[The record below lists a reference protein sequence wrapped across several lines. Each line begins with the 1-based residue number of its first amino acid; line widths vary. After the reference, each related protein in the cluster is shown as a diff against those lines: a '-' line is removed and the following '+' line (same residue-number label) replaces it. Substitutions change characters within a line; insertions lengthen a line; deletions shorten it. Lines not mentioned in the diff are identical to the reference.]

1 MFAAGLAVLALFIY
15 WQSVNKSEP
24 LIPLRVFVDR
34 NFSVSSI
41 GVPVIA
47 FVWTAMVLPVMFFA
61 QTACGLSATRAA
73 LLTAPMAVAT
83 VVLAPV
89 VGRLVDRAH
98 PRRVIGFGFAVLAI
112 SLAWLSIEMSAA
124 TPIWRLLLPF
134 TGAGVGMAFL
144 GAPLATT
151 AIRNLPPELAGAG
164 SGVFTATRQ
173 VGSVL
178 GSASMAGLMDWLVIR
193 QLPPIVTGITVGVG
207 GEGREVVPLVE
218 FQPVRHSGHVIVV
231 CCRPNLHSGRG
242 ACRGRRKVGRGSPHS
257 FAS

>member
-1 MFAAGLAVLALFIY
+1 VDLGDVRRRFGRAALFIY

-151 AIRNLPPELAGAG
+151 AIRNLPPELAGRAPAC
-164 SGVFTATRQ
+164 SPQLARWARCWAAPAW
-173 VGSVL
+173 L
-178 GSASMAGLMDWLVIR
+178 GSWIGW
-193 QLPPIVTGITVGVG
+193 
-207 GEGREVVPLVE
+207 
-218 FQPVRHSGHVIVV
+218 
-231 CCRPNLHSGRG
+231 
-242 ACRGRRKVGRGSPHS
+242 
-257 FAS
+257 